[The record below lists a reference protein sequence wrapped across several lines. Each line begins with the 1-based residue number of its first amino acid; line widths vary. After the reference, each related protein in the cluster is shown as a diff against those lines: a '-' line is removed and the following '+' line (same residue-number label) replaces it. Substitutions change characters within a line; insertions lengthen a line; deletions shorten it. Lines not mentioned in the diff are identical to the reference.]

1 MTDDDDVNDD
11 DDDGDESSWDRIELD
26 AVDDDEPALLSI
38 NGKEDEA
45 DASRTGVRGG
55 RFCDSFLMATNGGA
69 TYEDALRPHAEIDI
83 SVDEESQPA
92 QPPIPQMPP
101 DDNMPELQNVH
112 GRDDRRLIRDTSR
125 IPARSIGLAK
135 ISMANG
141 ATRYGTAWL
150 IGPRTLATAAH
161 NLLHPTAGPA
171 ARLDVGLAYDG
182 RRARGGWHR
191 VIDNHFPAVWR
202 RHPGSDNPYDFAVLK
217 IANANVGN
225 RLGWLGF
232 ADYEDGKFANMI
244 LNVIGY
250 PMDLI
255 RYHLYGS
262 AGRVTGIQENR
273 IFFDCDA
280 GPGMSGGPVI
290 ARFGEHRIAVG
301 IHVAGGYPSNVGT
314 RINDTAHGLLKKF
327 RSW

>member
-1 MTDDDDVNDD
+1 MTDDNEVDDAG
-11 DDDGDESSWDRIELD
+11 DDGDKSSWDRIELD

-38 NGKEDEA
+38 KGKEDEV

-69 TYEDALRPHAEIDI
+69 TYEDALRPLAEIDTP
-83 SVDEESQPA
+83 VGEESQAAP
-92 QPPIPQMPP
+92 PPIPPY
-101 DDNMPELQNVH
+101 DNLPELQNVL
-112 GRDDRRLIRDTSR
+112 GRDDRKLIRDTSR
-125 IPARSIGLAK
+125 VPARSIGLVK
-135 ISMANG
+135 ISLANG
-141 ATRYGTAWL
+141 ETRYGTAWL

-161 NLLHPTAGPA
+161 NLLHPTAGRA
-171 ARLDVGLAYDG
+171 RRLDVGLAYDG

-191 VIDNHFPAVWR
+191 VIDNQFPAVWK
-202 RHPGSDNPYDFAVLK
+202 RHPGPDNPFDFAVLK

-232 ADYEDGKFANMI
+232 ADYEDEKFANMI
-244 LNVIGY
+244 LNVFGY

-255 RYHLYGS
+255 HYHLYGS

-280 GPGMSGGPVI
+280 GPGMSGAPVI

-301 IHVAGGYPSNVGT
+301 IHIAGGYPSNVAT
-314 RINDTAHGLLKKF
+314 RLNDTAHGLLKRF